1 MAVQQQ
7 QGRKT
12 HQRQA
17 KVVYPALSE
26 DLAKTFNLYEKGCSN
41 LSPGF
46 STESA
51 IHNTRVPHIPLVF
64 YSNSFSEAG
73 IYVKLRD

>member
-7 QGRKT
+7 QGRKIQ
-12 HQRQA
+12 QRQA

-26 DLAKTFNLYEKGCSN
+26 YLTKTFKLYEKGYSN
-41 LSPGF
+41 LPPRF
-46 STESA
+46 SAESA
-51 IHNTRVPHIPLVF
+51 IHNAWVPHIPLLF